1 MSTTSDT
8 SVGRRSGP
16 ETRAA
21 IRQVALRL
29 FTTQGYEATSMRQ
42 IAEILGIKKASLY
55 YHFAGKE
62 DIVRSLF
69 DQRSS
74 EAEQLLTWVSAQPR
88 TAELVRTAVLRWVE
102 SFSADKLHGIRFLSA
117 NPLLLRTFAAQG
129 GEQIGSALN
138 TLAGTLVGLL
148 PDATAVD
155 ALQLRMA
162 LLSINAAI
170 EAAAAGDFTDEQILA
185 AARNH
190 ADVLVSALL
199 AGPRGVSRPRTPS

>member
-1 MSTTSDT
+1 MSSTSET
-8 SVGRRSGP
+8 GLGRRSGP

-55 YHFAGKE
+55 YHFTGKE

-74 EAEQLLTWVSAQPR
+74 EAEQLLDWVAGQPR
-88 TAELVRTAVLRWVE
+88 SADLVRTAVLRWVE

-117 NPLLLRTFAAQG
+117 NPLLLRAFAAEG
-129 GEQIGSALN
+129 GEQIGSALTKLAD
-138 TLAGTLVGLL
+138 TLAGRL
-148 PDATAVD
+148 PGAGPVD

-162 LLSINAAI
+162 LLSINAAL
-170 EAAAAGDFTDEQILA
+170 EAAASGDFTDAQILA
-185 AARNH
+185 AARRT
-190 ADVLVSALL
+190 AETLVGALL
-199 AGPRGVSRPRTPS
+199 SDLDSRSAR

>member
-1 MSTTSDT
+1 MSTTSASDL
-8 SVGRRSGP
+8 SRRSGS

-21 IRQVALRL
+21 ILQIALRL

-62 DIVRSLF
+62 DILRSLM

-74 EAEQLLTWVSAQPR
+74 EAEKLLDWITAQPR
-88 TAELVRTAVLRWVE
+88 EVELVKTAVMRWVD

-117 NPLLLRTFAAQG
+117 NPLLVRTLDSEDADR
-129 GEQIGSALN
+129 IGSALAA
-138 TLAGTLVGLL
+138 LVDTLVGLL
-148 PDATAVD
+148 PRPTPVA

-162 LLSINAAI
+162 LLSINAAV
-170 EAAAAGDFTDEQILA
+170 AASAQGEFTEEEVLA
-185 AARNH
+185 AAHR
-190 ADVLVSALL
+190 SATALIEAL
-199 AGPRGVSRPRTPS
+199 IAHEPA